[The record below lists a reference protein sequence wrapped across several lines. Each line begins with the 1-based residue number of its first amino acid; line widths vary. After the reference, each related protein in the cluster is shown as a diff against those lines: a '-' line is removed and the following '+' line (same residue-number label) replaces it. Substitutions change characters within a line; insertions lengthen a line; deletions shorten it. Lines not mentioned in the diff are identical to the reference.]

1 VRRLQT
7 TAIAVVCAAFVLF
20 IFIPVVAVFL
30 YVSPSDFIST
40 ATSSTILT
48 PLKLSLFTATAS
60 AFIVLLAATPLSY
73 LLARKEFRGR
83 WFLDTVVDIPI
94 VLPPAVAG
102 LALLL
107 AFAPRGIIGQFLL
120 QHGIVL
126 PGSTVAVI
134 MAEVFVASPFY
145 VRSAKTAFEA
155 VNQRIVDS
163 ARVLTKSD
171 SRVFLRV
178 TLPLARRGILA
189 GFIMCWARALGE
201 FGATLLFAGN
211 LPGVTQTMPLAIY
224 IAMEGNLIE
233 ADVLSAILIVI
244 SFVVL
249 VGFKFLGGWG
259 RSR

>member
-7 TAIAVVCAAFVLF
+7 AAIAIVCAVFVLF
-20 IFIPVVAVFL
+20 IFIPVLAVFL
-30 YVSPSDFIST
+30 YVSPADFVST
-40 ATSSTILT
+40 ITSSAIVT
-48 PLKLSLFTATAS
+48 PLKLSLLTATAS
-60 AFIVLLAATPLSY
+60 AVIVFLFATPLSY
-73 LLARKEFRGR
+73 ALARKEFAGR

-107 AFAPRGIIGQFLL
+107 AFAPRGIVGQFLL
-120 QHGIVL
+120 HYGIIL

-145 VRSAKTAFEA
+145 VRSAKTAFEN
-155 VNQRIVDS
+155 VSQRIVDS

-171 SRVFLRV
+171 SRIFLRV

-224 IAMEGNLIE
+224 LAMEGNLVE

-244 SFVVL
+244 SFAVL